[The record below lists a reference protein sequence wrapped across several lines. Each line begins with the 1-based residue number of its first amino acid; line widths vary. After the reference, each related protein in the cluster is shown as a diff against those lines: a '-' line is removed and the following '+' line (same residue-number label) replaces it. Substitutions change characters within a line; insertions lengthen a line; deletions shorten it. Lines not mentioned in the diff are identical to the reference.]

1 MSSEEAVNI
10 QHYDDTSRDV
20 NGDTDTDMDI
30 YRGANAVLTAPV
42 LPPLPRLV
50 ATPTAYSGSCLALSP
65 QLIAY
70 LQTLLAPPPCITLSI
85 GSGFGLLEAYLMTGP
100 DTFHIIGV
108 EVAPGPN
115 KYLPSS
121 HYRLV
126 NGTRFLEPL
135 AEQAQIWLF
144 VYPRRVGL
152 IQEYLAVYGQGAVER
167 IIWAGPKADWDD
179 YRPCFANWTVQEQEA
194 DMVGGRAWEL
204 IVVADKKSA

>member
-1 MSSEEAVNI
+1 M
-10 QHYDDTSRDV
+10 DK
-20 NGDTDTDMDI
+20 DTDTDEDMGIDKDI
-30 YRGANAVLTAPV
+30 NVRLAAPM
-42 LPPLPRLV
+42 LPPLPQLV

-85 GSGFGLLEAYLMTGP
+85 GSGFGLLEAYLMAGH
-100 DTFHIIGV
+100 DTFHVIGV
-108 EVAPGPN
+108 EVAPSPN

-121 HYRLV
+121 HHCLV

-144 VYPRRVGL
+144 VYPRRIGL
-152 IQEYLAVYGQGAVER
+152 IPEYMAAYGQGAVER

-179 YRPCFANWTVQEQEA
+179 YRACFADWTVQEQEA
-194 DMVGGRAWEL
+194 DIVGGRAWEL
-204 IVVADKKSA
+204 IAVADKMSA

>member
-1 MSSEEAVNI
+1 MNRNTNTDE
-10 QHYDDTSRDV
+10 
-20 NGDTDTDMDI
+20 DTDTDI
-30 YRGANAVLTAPV
+30 YKDTNVILNVPV

-70 LQTLLAPPPCITLSI
+70 LQTLLAPPPCITVSI
-85 GSGFGLLEAYLMTGP
+85 GSGFGLLEAYIMNGP

-108 EVAPGPN
+108 EVAPSPN

-121 HYRLV
+121 HHRLV
-126 NGTRFLEPL
+126 TGTRFLEPL
-135 AEQAQIWLF
+135 AETARIWLF
-144 VYPRRVGL
+144 VYPRRIGL
-152 IQEYLAVYGQGAVER
+152 IQEYMATYGQGAVER

-179 YRPCFANWTVQEQEA
+179 YRACFANWTLQEQEA

-204 IVVADKKSA
+204 IVVADKKSI